1 MRIGSLEFSP
11 GLWPSI
17 ATLILLPILCGL
29 GLWQVD
35 RGAAKRE
42 LLDAYAR
49 HSQAAPVTV
58 DARAAFDSAW
68 RYHHVRITGRY
79 DLAHQFLL
87 DNQMQDGLPGYHV
100 FTPLLV
106 DNTQQAILVNRGW
119 LPLGD
124 SRRRLPAL
132 PGPAGAVTVTGVLA
146 PVPGHGVE
154 LGADIES
161 DSRWPRVVEAIDLP
175 RLQRDITPRLAP
187 QIVRLDPAAPAGFVR
202 KWRIVEDGPERNY
215 GYAFQWF
222 TLAAVLLFIYI
233 RLNTRRVSRERG
245 RAGND

>member
-1 MRIGSLEFSP
+1 MRIGTFEFNP
-11 GLWPSI
+11 GLWPSV

-29 GLWQVD
+29 GFWQID
-35 RGAAKRE
+35 RGAAKRD

-68 RYHHVRITGRY
+68 RYRHVRIAGRY

-87 DNQMQDGLPGYHV
+87 DNQMQDGAPGYHV
-100 FTPLLV
+100 FTPLLL
-106 DNTQQAILVNRGW
+106 NNAMQTILVNRGW
-119 LPLGD
+119 LALGD
-124 SRRRLPAL
+124 SRQRLPAL
-132 PGPAGAVTVTGVLA
+132 PAPAGEVMVTGVLA
-146 PVPGHGVE
+146 PAPGHGVE

-161 DSRWPRVVEAIDLP
+161 DTRWPRVVEAIDLP

-187 QIVRLDPAAPAGFVR
+187 QVLRLDPAESGGFVR

-222 TLAAVLLFIYI
+222 TMAAVLLFIYI
-233 RLNTRRVSRERG
+233 RLNTHRRVR
-245 RAGND
+245 

>member
-1 MRIGSLEFSP
+1 MRIGNFEFIP
-11 GLWPSI
+11 GLWPSV
-17 ATLILLPILCGL
+17 ATLILLPALCGL
-29 GLWQVD
+29 GFWQID
-35 RGAAKRE
+35 RGAAKRD

-49 HSQAAPVTV
+49 HSQAAPVSV

-87 DNQMQDGLPGYHV
+87 DNQMQDGAPGYHV
-100 FTPLLV
+100 FTPLLLS
-106 DNTQQAILVNRGW
+106 NAAQTILVNRGW
-119 LPLGD
+119 LALGD
-124 SRRRLPAL
+124 SRRQLPAL
-132 PGPAGAVTVTGVLA
+132 PGPAEEVTVTGVLA
-146 PVPGHGVE
+146 SAPGHGVE

-161 DSRWPRVVEAIDLP
+161 DTRWPRVVEAIDLP

-187 QIVRLDPAAPAGFVR
+187 QVLRLDPAESGGFVR

-222 TLAAVLLFIYI
+222 MMAAVLLFIYI
-233 RLNTRRVSRERG
+233 RLNTRRRVG
-245 RAGND
+245 